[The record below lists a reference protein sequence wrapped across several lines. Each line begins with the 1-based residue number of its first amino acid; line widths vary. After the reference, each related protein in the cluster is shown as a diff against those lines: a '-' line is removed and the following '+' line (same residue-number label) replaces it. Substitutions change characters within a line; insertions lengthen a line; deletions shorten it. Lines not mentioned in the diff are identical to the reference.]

1 MFISKKE
8 KNQIQEALKAICM
21 RLEYLG
27 DEYLYITGKMKAL
40 EGGKTPPKK
49 PRKKSIMTAE
59 SRAKISAA
67 VRARHAKKKLEKE
80 NATSISTT
88 SI

>member
-1 MFISKKE
+1 MFISTKE
-8 KNQIQEALKAICM
+8 KNQIEEAIKGLCVRIEHLSTEM
-21 RLEYLG
+21 LYLS
-27 DEYLYITGKMKAL
+27 GKIKAL

>member
-8 KNQIQEALKAICM
+8 KNDMNEYIKQMSKICDEM
-21 RLEYLG
+21 KTNMLYL
-27 DEYLYITGKMKAL
+27 IARVKVL
-40 EGGKTPPKK
+40 EGEKTPPKK
-49 PRKKSIMTAE
+49 PRKQSTMSAE
-59 SRAKISAA
+59 GRAKISAA
-67 VRARHAKKKLEKE
+67 VKAYHAKKKLERE